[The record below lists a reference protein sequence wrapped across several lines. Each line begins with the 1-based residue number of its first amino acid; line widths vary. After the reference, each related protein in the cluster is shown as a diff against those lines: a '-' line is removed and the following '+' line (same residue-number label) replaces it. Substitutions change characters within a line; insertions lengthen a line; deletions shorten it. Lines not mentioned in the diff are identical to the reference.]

1 MIYPLG
7 SSPSI
12 FFINFIN
19 VIIMKKF
26 TLKTVAF
33 AAAMLLGSV
42 SANAQT
48 MLTKEMYHEWSGP
61 EADATIVKENPG
73 NCEYNIGTG
82 EASGQIYGHSTV
94 PVNCYADVSEYDEI
108 MIVGEP
114 NKITRFCMNRQWG
127 DAEKTPENAAEMM
140 VDAKVTLDA
149 SGMGTLDL
157 HNLVRGTIKDDFA
170 HINAIKDG
178 SWSSQKV
185 TVIGLVKKDPTG
197 ITTITDFATGEVLE
211 SYNTAGVRVNPTTK
225 GVVILKY
232 KSGKTVKIV
241 NK

>member
-1 MIYPLG
+1 M
-7 SSPSI
+7 SPRW
-12 FFINFIN
+12 FTLVFINFLN

-26 TLKTVAF
+26 TLKTVAI
-33 AAAMLLGSV
+33 AAAMLFVSV
-42 SANAQT
+42 SANAQD
-48 MLTKEMYHEWSGP
+48 MLTKAMYHEWSGP

-73 NCEYNIGTG
+73 NCEFKIGTG
-82 EASGQIYGHSTV
+82 EAAVQIYGHSTV
-94 PVNCYADVSEYDEI
+94 PVNCYADVSDYDEI

-114 NKITRFCMNRQWG
+114 GKITRFCMNRQFG
-127 DAEKTPENAAEMM
+127 DDEKTEENKAEMM
-140 VDAKVTLDA
+140 VDARVTLDEN
-149 SGMGTLDL
+149 GMGTLDL

-178 SWSSQKV
+178 TWSSQIV
-185 TVIGLVKKDPTG
+185 TAIGLVKKDPTG
-197 ITTITDFATGEVLE
+197 IDTITDFATGEVLGA
-211 SYNTAGVRVNPTTK
+211 YNVAGMRVSPTTK